1 MAKKDFSTAAANAFV
16 SKMTTPTE
24 PAAPKRKPTH
34 IEAMAEQVDKPAKIA
49 EERITMIIDSI
60 AVEKMRT
67 IAWQDKRKLKDV
79 FAAAMNMFIADYEAK
94 NGIVKTR

>member
-16 SKMTTPTE
+16 SKMTTPKE
-24 PAAPKRKPTH
+24 PAHPVKETPT
-34 IEAMAEQVDKPAKIA
+34 AQVPTKPAKIA

-67 IAWQDKRKLKDV
+67 IAWQDKRKLKEV
-79 FAAAMNMFIADYEAK
+79 FADAMKMYLTDYEEK
-94 NGIVKTR
+94 NGKIKTR

>member
-16 SKMTTPTE
+16 SKMTTPNMET
-24 PAAPKRKPTH
+24 PTPKPT
-34 IEAMAEQVDKPAKIA
+34 KPAKIE

-79 FAAAMNMFIADYEAK
+79 FAAAMGMYIADYEAK
-94 NGIVKTR
+94 HGIIKTR

>member
-16 SKMTTPTE
+16 SKMTTPKE
-24 PAAPKRKPTH
+24 PAQPVKGTPTD
-34 IEAMAEQVDKPAKIA
+34 QVPTKPAKIA
-49 EERITMIIDSI
+49 EERITMIIDSL

-79 FAAAMNMFIADYEAK
+79 FAAAMNMYIADYEGK
-94 NGIVKTR
+94 HGTIKTR